1 MHDWDTF
8 YFEHWVENHDDD
20 DEPTWEDYQ
29 DWLLDRAESA
39 FPSL

>member
-8 YFEHWVENHDDD
+8 FHEHWDVLFPET
-20 DEPTWEDYQ
+20 EPTWEDYQ
-29 DWLLDRAESA
+29 DWLLDRAETA